1 MLKVDG
7 FDECI
12 IGVAQLYGKEGPI
25 IVYDAMEMIEVLINE
40 HDMSRNEAI
49 EYFEYNISGA
59 YLGEYTPLYVM
70 RCSANTLE
78 DLDICL
84 H

>member
-1 MLKVDG
+1 MLKIDG

-12 IGVAQLYGKEGPI
+12 IGIAQIWGKDMPVV
-25 IVYDAMEMIEVLINE
+25 VYDIGEIIEVLIEE
-40 HDMSRNEAI
+40 HDMSRDEAV

-59 YLGEYTPLYVM
+59 YLGEYTPLYVT
-70 RCSANTLE
+70 RCKPEVVEEL
-78 DLDICL
+78 L